1 MYNKLKH
8 KTNMTKTK
16 VRIKETDQGGTIYNL
31 LDHKEEG
38 KDFAVTVVQDNKEA
52 KLVGSLEDI
61 INIIDPYPE
70 KELRGHIVTKEFLKP
85 YKEDD
90 ALMYLKI
97 KNGKYCKKGDQ
108 YIWSISYHTHNI
120 NDTDDIIEEDN

>member
-1 MYNKLKH
+1 
-8 KTNMTKTK
+8 MTKTK

-108 YIWSISYHTHNI
+108 YIWSISYHTYNV